1 MIGWPTFSPWR
12 STSTTKFG
20 EAWVPNWWLNRSR
33 QDQPHDGV
41 AALAVPA
48 VSAPAAPTP
57 PTMVSVA
64 AAASTLLLM
73 DMGVPLLN
81 SQPRPAR
88 GCVELAPRG
97 ARSELLPDRSVR
109 CRLAV
114 AGQAGNAACRSCRL
128 ERHGSGRA
136 P

>member
-73 DMGVPLLN
+73 DMGVPLLKLAAGPCARLRRART
-81 SQPRPAR
+81 PRRP
-88 GCVELAPRG
+88 
-97 ARSELLPDRSVR
+97 SDFSPDRSDAAGSRWLVR
-109 CRLAV
+109 AEIRPA
-114 AGQAGNAACRSCRL
+114 
-128 ERHGSGRA
+128 
-136 P
+136 